1 LTPGKYG
8 KQRKTI
14 LVTKKIWKTK
24 NNRMKITKHVEQIKT
39 ESVRNTKRR
48 TNGGETMEKMN
59 LEVAPLL

>member
-1 LTPGKYG
+1 MTPGRYG

-14 LVTKKIWKTK
+14 LVTNTIRKTK
-24 NNRMKITKHVEQIKT
+24 NNRMKIAEHVEQIKT

>member
-1 LTPGKYG
+1 MENKEKRFFVTN
-8 KQRKTI
+8 TI
-14 LVTKKIWKTK
+14 RKTK
-24 NNRMKITKHVEQIKT
+24 NNRMKIAKHVEQIKT

>member
-1 LTPGKYG
+1 MENKE
-8 KQRKTI
+8 KRFF
-14 LVTKKIWKTK
+14 VTKKIRKTK
-24 NNRMKITKHVEQIKT
+24 NNRMKIAKHVEQIKT